1 MIRSL
6 TRYSRLRE
14 RFITLGAFLVLV
26 ASSPKL
32 VSQELFEGQ
41 PNGLPTVVESIYVK
55 GLNFLVKNQTEDGS
69 WPGINYGGNPG
80 VVGLAVIAMLAHGDN
95 PNWGP
100 YALNIHRGIDFILD
114 NANSKTGYIGTS
126 MYNHGFAT
134 LCLAEAYGEVDDP
147 RLGPALKKAVECLL
161 DSQKQNPRG
170 AWRYSPSSK
179 DADTT
184 VSGAQ
189 MVALIAA
196 RNAGIAVPEEA
207 IKKGLRYFRD
217 CQHESGG
224 IGYTSSN
231 SPNAPRTAI
240 ACLVFS
246 LAKEQDSQEYK
257 NAWSYLSSQP
267 YEQSS
272 YKFYFLYYASQAY
285 FRNSP
290 QSWERFNTQNINY
303 LLEAQNDDGSW
314 NGQFGSVFTT
324 SASLLSLALNYRYLP
339 IYER

>member
-1 MIRSL
+1 MIGL
-6 TRYSRLRE
+6 FKKYSRAGEFRML
-14 RFITLGAFLVLV
+14 FGLLVLMALQ
-26 ASSPKL
+26 ASK
-32 VSQELFEGQ
+32 VSAQELFEGQ

-55 GLNFLVKNQTEDGS
+55 GLNFLVKNQAEDGS
-69 WPGINYGGNPG
+69 WPSINYGGNPG
-80 VVGLAVIAMLAHGDN
+80 VVGLAVIAMMAHGDN

-100 YALNIHRGIDFILD
+100 YSVNIHRGIDFILD
-114 NANSKTGYIGTS
+114 NTNSKTGYIGTS

-134 LCLAEAYGEVDDP
+134 LCLAEAYGEVDDA

-207 IKKGLRYFRD
+207 IKKGLRYFRE

-224 IGYTSSN
+224 IGYTSNN

-240 ACLVFS
+240 ACLVLS
-246 LAKEQDSQEYK
+246 LAKEQNSQEYK
-257 NAWSYLSSQP
+257 NAWSYLSNQP

-303 LLEAQNDDGSW
+303 LLEAQNEDGSW